1 MRENDGVSPPS
12 AAGAPGVSIVVP
24 TYGRHEVLV
33 ETLVRLAELDPPAA
47 EIVVVDQTPDH
58 PQAVDRRLAELEAAG
73 SIRRLRRE
81 RPSIPGA
88 MNDGLLAAR
97 GEIVLFCD
105 DDVIPVAELAG
116 AHRLAHQRNPR
127 AIVAGQVLQPGEQPE
142 ALSGDTFA
150 FRSSLAQRASEF
162 VGCNFSIRRDVLLEL
177 GGFDERF
184 VAAAYRYEREL
195 ADRATRAGVPVLFE
209 PAAALRH
216 LRASGG
222 GTRAWGD
229 HLRTTRPGH
238 AVGEYYY
245 LLRARGR
252 PGRWRE
258 LAGRPWRAIRTR
270 HHLRHPWWIPATL
283 IAEVT
288 GFLWGLALVA
298 RGPGLL
304 ADPGRG
310 A

>member
-1 MRENDGVSPPS
+1 MSPPS

-58 PQAVDRRLAELEAAG
+58 PQAVDRRLAELEAARA
-73 SIRRLRRE
+73 IRRLRRA

-97 GEIVLFCD
+97 GEIVLYCD

-116 AHRLAHQRNPR
+116 AHYHAHQRNPR
-127 AIVAGQVLQPGEQPE
+127 TIVAGQVLQPGEQPE
-142 ALSGDTFA
+142 ALGESRFA
-150 FRSSLAQRASEF
+150 FRSSLPQRAQEF
-162 VGCNFSIRRDVLLEL
+162 VGCNFSVRRDVLLEL

-195 ADRATRAGVPVLFE
+195 ADRAARAGVPVVFE
-209 PAAALRH
+209 PAASLRH
-216 LRASGG
+216 LRVPGG

-229 HLRTTRPGH
+229 HLRTFRPGH

-245 LLRARGR
+245 LLRARSR

-258 LAGRPWRAIRTR
+258 LASRPWRAIRTR
-270 HHLRHPWWIPATL
+270 HHLLAPWWIP
-283 IAEVT
+283 VT
-288 GFLWGLALVA
+288 LVA
-298 RGPGLL
+298 EASGLVWGAAL
-304 ADPGRG
+304 AIRPRRLLTSVTLTGRLT
-310 A
+310 